1 MTKLIRSIV
10 FAGGLLVLAGVQN
23 ASAQIQNI
31 IEFTT
36 TFPFSVGNTTVP
48 AGHYTIAT
56 LDDDP
61 HVLELR
67 GPHTAVLFETE
78 DATPSQAPSKD
89 EVVFSR
95 YGNGYVLK
103 NIWLE
108 GSEMGYVSKTALAEL
123 RIAKKGGSPTEHRVS
138 GHKGSR
144 TTAAPRT
151 PASK

>member
-1 MTKLIRSIV
+1 MKRLIRSIV
-10 FAGGLLVLAGVQN
+10 FTSGLLVLAGVHN
-23 ASAQIQNI
+23 ASAQIQNS

-36 TFPFSVGNTTVP
+36 TFPFSVGNAAVP

-61 HVLELR
+61 HILELR

-78 DATPSQAPSKD
+78 DATPRQVPSKD

-108 GSEMGYVSKTALAEL
+108 GSESGYVSKTALTERRMA
-123 RIAKKGGSPTEHRVS
+123 RDGGSPSEHRVS
-138 GHKGSR
+138 GHKGSG
-144 TTAAPRT
+144 TTAAPST
-151 PASK
+151 APDK